1 MNLIEQII
9 NNNGKLFKDENKKRF
24 MYLQYDLKTTMN
36 HIEFD
41 WRFYI
46 SGILKE
52 KLNKND
58 VLYTKNKFKYV
69 KKTYLLIKYLN
80 ILNSILHSFENI
92 YRVLLKNKLT
102 GKEKNDQK
110 LSMLVNEKII
120 IKNSNV
126 YFYFKIL
133 NIICSA
139 FRNKI
144 SHGSILNVALYIVNY
159 LTIYPQPSKDFKEF
173 MEEANNAEFFN
184 GNLCSIEGTN
194 YDYLENNIKY
204 AKIKFYKNLNDVQL
218 NIKINDSEMEN
229 YINRLLQKNKDNYIK
244 YSNDY
249 INIKES
255 NIEEKIKNKKIN
267 NIQNKK
273 DILKKEKLNFL
284 NVLKLI
290 KNSHLTSEYIVT
302 IIENIIKELNKEEK
316 L

>member
-36 HIEFD
+36 NIEFD